1 MPLSGMSAADTGA
14 ARARAEQLAATWVGG
29 RAAERGPG
37 GTLKGSRPCER
48 ARTSV
53 PPQVT
58 SERRPVGTS
67 KHSR

>member
-14 ARARAEQLAATWVGG
+14 VSARAEQLAATWAGG
-29 RAAERGPG
+29 RAAERGSG
-37 GTLKGSRPCER
+37 GTLKGSRPHER
-48 ARTSV
+48 ARTAD